1 MTMDV
6 SMADGSQTPPP
17 LTNLSLSQPMS
28 GYNGALFTIGLLG
41 PYFNVTP
48 L

>member
-6 SMADGSQTPPP
+6 SRADRLQTPPP
-17 LTNLSLSQPMS
+17 FTNISLSQPIT
-28 GYNGALFTIGLLG
+28 GYNGTLFTISLFG